1 MFEFP
6 WFWIMFFVIFFG
18 CGRMCGW
25 GARRYVKRRR
35 RHEDE
40 DEVSYMS
47 ASDSSAE
54 RLKARGDESFL
65 AAGGYGRLGDKQKR
79 DPVRL
84 KARGTP
90 LEQLQRKFVDGRITL
105 DEYERQVDQLER
117 L

>member
-25 GARRYVKRRR
+25 GARRYVDRRR

-65 AAGGYGRLGDKQKR
+65 AAGVYGRLGDKQKR
-79 DPVRL
+79 EPVRL

-90 LEQLQRKFVDGRITL
+90 LQRLQRKFVDGRITL

>member
-25 GARRYVKRRR
+25 GARRYVERRR
-35 RHEDE
+35 SHEDE
-40 DEVSYMS
+40 DELSFMA
-47 ASDSSAE
+47 ASNSSAE
-54 RLKARGDESFL
+54 RLKDRADERLVSARVYS
-65 AAGGYGRLGDKQKR
+65 RLGAKQK
-79 DPVRL
+79 PEPAPL

-90 LEQLQRKFVDGRITL
+90 LEQLQQRFVDGRITL
-105 DEYERQVDQLER
+105 DEYERQLDQLER